1 MILPHD
7 RQIAAWLA
15 EGPDQGP
22 SEPLARALAAT
33 RRTSKRP
40 RWSFPER
47 WLPMQL
53 TFKRPLVPRAVVYL
67 ALLASLLAALVATA
81 LLMPGSQPIPDPLGA
96 TNGSI
101 AYDAG
106 GQLFVANSDGSDP
119 RPLPQAGKYA
129 YSPAYS
135 PDGSR
140 IAYLSNDASGGLQVF
155 VAAAD
160 GTGATMVSSVAFDGN
175 TKFAPIWSPDG
186 RWLVYA
192 GRDGGV
198 YKVAADASAML
209 RVGSGWSPTIS
220 PDGAWI
226 AFRSDSGSEAL
237 LRVVPAD
244 GGEARTLT
252 SGDAN
257 TDDFA
262 TMRWTADSQEVVF
275 HRGGIHAVALDG
287 TERQLSTEG
296 GYPTV
301 SPDGRWVSF
310 FVETS
315 GGVQELRLVDLE
327 TGEARTLTDRGGCL
341 AVWSPDSTSIVTFA
355 NGCFTDLQVVPLDDP
370 EAATVLDLPS
380 DVAGFAGWQAIPATS
395 DQE

>member
-22 SEPLARALAAT
+22 SEPLARALVAT

-53 TFKRPLVPRAVVYL
+53 TFHRPLVPRAVVYL
-67 ALLASLLAALVATA
+67 ALLALLIAALGVAA
-81 LLMPGSQPIPDPLGA
+81 LLVPGSQQVPAPLGA
-96 TNGSI
+96 ANGSI

-106 GQLFVANSDGSDP
+106 GQLYVANPDGSDP
-119 RPLPQAGKYA
+119 RPLPQADKYA

-140 IAYLSNDASGGLQVF
+140 IAYWSNDTPDRLQLF

-160 GTGATMVSSVAFDGN
+160 GTGATMVSEVSFDSN

-198 YKVAADASAML
+198 YKVAADASTTL
-209 RVGSGWSPTIS
+209 RVASGWSPTVS

-226 AFRSDSGSEAL
+226 AYRSDSGSEAL
-237 LRVVPAD
+237 LRVVSSD
-244 GGEARTLT
+244 GGESRTLT
-252 SGDAN
+252 SGSATSDH
-257 TDDFA
+257 FA

-287 TERQLSTEG
+287 TERQLSPEG
-296 GYPTV
+296 AYPTV

-310 FVETS
+310 LVETS
-315 GGVQELRLVDLE
+315 IGVEELRLVDLE
-327 TGEARTLTDRGGCL
+327 TGEARTLTDRAGCM

-355 NGCFTDLQVVPLDDP
+355 NGCFTDLLLVPVDDP
-370 EAATVLDLPS
+370 AAATVLDVPA
-380 DVAGFAGWQAIPATS
+380 DIGGMAGWQAVS
-395 DQE
+395 D